1 MRKYST
7 NLGFVDLLFNLL
19 VGFCSL
25 LLIAFLLINPIA
37 DEGKIDPRSEF
48 LIVATWPDN
57 SVMDIDLWVKGPD
70 GSVVS
75 FKNKDGNW
83 IVLERDDL
91 GISNDFVMVNEK
103 PKKILRNIET
113 TSINAIVSGEY
124 IVNVHHYNTN
134 KTIPSKEIWP
144 VPVKVDIIK
153 LEPYK
158 VLYTGKVDLTFR
170 QEETIATFLINDD
183 GDLYDIRTD
192 IKIPLY
198 YGGGG
203 DISVTPVQPT
213 TTSPYFNN
221 MNGAENS
228 LNLEGNIP

>member
-1 MRKYST
+1 M
-7 NLGFVDLLFNLL
+7 
-19 VGFCSL
+19 
-25 LLIAFLLINPIA
+25 
-37 DEGKIDPRSEF
+37 
-48 LIVATWPDN
+48 
-57 SVMDIDLWVKGPD
+57 
-70 GSVVS
+70 
-75 FKNKDGNW
+75 
-83 IVLERDDL
+83 
-91 GISNDFVMVNEK
+91 
-103 PKKILRNIET
+103 
-113 TSINAIVSGEY
+113 
-124 IVNVHHYNTN
+124 HHYNTN

-158 VLYTGKVDLTFR
+158 ILYTGKVELTFR